1 MNKKLLS
8 KERKQYLKNRKC
20 KQYLV
25 TLTQIAI
32 LVAFLAIWE
41 ILANKKVIDSF
52 IMSQPSRI
60 WQTFMNLSSNDLVHH
75 IGVTVYETMIG
86 FLVGTGL
93 GIMIAIVLWW
103 SNFLSK
109 VAEPYLVVLNS
120 LPKVAL
126 RTSYYYLGRCRN
138 TCYYSNGSS
147 NCNGGLFTT
156 NEEVTSK
163 VQEIRKNKELL
174 DRDMVTG
181 FFRQIKNNKII
192 TNPIKL
198 KIDRCPNIMQEQEKK
213 DFIEQMIYYRKLRG
227 YTQKQVGQAIKVTED
242 TYRDYEKRNIDLKDI
257 HKIKKIIKFLK
268 FEEEPQF
275 SEYVKF
281 LMSSPEKKLQKYLN
295 KNNISK
301 NRFSQISG
309 VNRRTMIDWFNG
321 NKSISEES
329 YKKIKKAIIKIE
341 NDKSN
346 NLEIE

>member
-1 MNKKLLS
+1 MNKKIIS
-8 KERKQYLKNRKC
+8 DERNQYLKNIKY
-20 KQYLV
+20 KKYLIFF
-25 TLTQIAI
+25 TQISI
-32 LVAFLAIWE
+32 LVGFLAIWE
-41 ILANKKVIDSF
+41 ILANAKIIDSF

-60 WQTFMNLSSNDLVHH
+60 WETFTNLSSNDLIRH
-75 IGVTVYETMIG
+75 IGVTVNETVIG
-86 FLVGTGL
+86 FLLGTGL
-93 GIMIAIVLWW
+93 GIVIAIILWW
-103 SNFLSK
+103 SDFLSR

-126 RTSYYYLGRCRN
+126 RTCYYYMGRCRN
-138 TCYYSNGSS
+138 TSYYSYGSC

-257 HKIKKIIKFLK
+257 DKIKKIIKFLK

-301 NRFSQISG
+301 NRFSRISG

-346 NLEIE
+346 NFEME